1 MAPIQSPIAPRLIL
15 DMVSSLWLARE
26 SLHDYRQAQSKQP
39 TLKGIN
45 LTQTEEAVFFLLELA
60 RHMRHVE
67 LTLKALD
74 RPFEARNRVDHASMS
89 EGRSLTAGAKNIS
102 TQLGDKEPD

>member
-26 SLHDYRQAQSKQP
+26 SLHHYRQAQSKQP

-45 LTQTEEAVFFLLELA
+45 LTETDEAVFFLLELA

-67 LTLKALD
+67 STLKALD
-74 RPFEARNRVDHASMS
+74 RPFARNRVDHASMS
-89 EGRSLTAGAKNIS
+89 ECRSLTACAKNIS
-102 TQLGDKEPD
+102 TQLGEEPD